1 MTDQMQCIITA
12 LKAESDPF
20 IHHLELIRDPAFK
33 FPCFRN
39 DDLGIAL
46 VGVGVG
52 KRNIRTRINNFFRS
66 IDSNS
71 IQFINIGIAG
81 GRKDSARLG
90 ELFLIN
96 KIIDELNSKS
106 CYPDVLT
113 NSPIKENSITTV
125 KKQIVDGGEQYD
137 TLVDMEAS
145 EIFDVCSALISVH
158 NIAFLKIV
166 SDHMDIGDK
175 NFDHESICS
184 LIIRRM
190 DQIMEFIEQFKL
202 IGQLS
207 GPILSDIDMD
217 WIELN
222 REKYLLTET
231 QINQLLN
238 SAKRYRLKNSS
249 ALFPQLD
256 IKGPTSKTDRK
267 KIFQDIRAQL
277 KA

>member
-20 IHHLELIRDPAFK
+20 IHHLELRRDPTFN

-52 KRNIRTRINNFFRS
+52 KKNIRSRINDFFRS
-66 IDSNS
+66 VDSNS
-71 IQFINIGIAG
+71 IQFINVGIAG
-81 GRKDSARLG
+81 GRKNSARLG

-96 KIIDELNSKS
+96 KIIDELKSKPY
-106 CYPDVLT
+106 YPDVLT
-113 NSPIKENSITTV
+113 NSPIKENSLTTV

-145 EIFDVCSALISVH
+145 EIFDVCSTFISVH

-166 SDHMDIGDK
+166 SDHMDIGDN
-175 NFDHESICS
+175 NFDHESIRS
-184 LIIRRM
+184 LIIKRM
-190 DQIMEFIEQFKL
+190 DQIMDFIEKFKL

-231 QINQLLN
+231 QVNQLLN
-238 SAKRYRLKNSS
+238 SAKRFRLKNSS

>member
-1 MTDQMQCIITA
+1 
-12 LKAESDPF
+12 
-20 IHHLELIRDPAFK
+20 
-33 FPCFRN
+33 
-39 DDLGIAL
+39 
-46 VGVGVG
+46 
-52 KRNIRTRINNFFRS
+52 
-66 IDSNS
+66 
-71 IQFINIGIAG
+71 
-81 GRKDSARLG
+81 
-90 ELFLIN
+90 
-96 KIIDELNSKS
+96 
-106 CYPDVLT
+106 
-113 NSPIKENSITTV
+113 
-125 KKQIVDGGEQYD
+125 
-137 TLVDMEAS
+137 
-145 EIFDVCSALISVH
+145 
-158 NIAFLKIV
+158 
-166 SDHMDIGDK
+166 
-175 NFDHESICS
+175 
-184 LIIRRM
+184 
-190 DQIMEFIEQFKL
+190 MEFIEQFKL

>member
-20 IHHLELIRDPAFK
+20 IHHLELIRDPAFN

-46 VGVGVG
+46 VGAGVG
-52 KRNIRTRINNFFRS
+52 KKNIRSRINDFFRS
-66 IDSNS
+66 VDSNS
-71 IQFINIGIAG
+71 IQFINVGIAG
-81 GRKDSARLG
+81 GRNNSARLG

-96 KIIDELNSKS
+96 KIIDELKSKPY
-106 CYPDVLT
+106 YPDVLT
-113 NSPIKENSITTV
+113 NSPIKENSLTTV

-145 EIFDVCSALISVH
+145 EIFDVCSTFISVH

-166 SDHMDIGDK
+166 SDHMDIGDN
-175 NFDHESICS
+175 NFDHESIRS
-184 LIIRRM
+184 LIIKRM
-190 DQIMEFIEQFKL
+190 DQIMDFIEKFKL

-231 QINQLLN
+231 QVNQLLN
-238 SAKRYRLKNSS
+238 SAKRFRLKNSS